1 MTEMTDSQNALPI
14 TEARYQ
20 RIQNRM
26 GQWDARAEA
35 FLDIHR
41 LAAEM
46 CDAQGG
52 AASLALA
59 LDETELGSIE
69 MPQEIWGPIAA
80 ALIDYACA
88 GMSRLET
95 EICGSVDPHAED
107 IATHAN

>member
-1 MTEMTDSQNALPI
+1 MTKKAESPNTLQI

-20 RIQNRM
+20 KMQKQM
-26 GQWDARAEA
+26 GQWDARAERY
-35 FLDIHR
+35 LDIHR

-52 AASLALA
+52 AASLVLA
-59 LDETELGSIE
+59 LDETDLGSIE

-95 EICGSVDPHAED
+95 EICGSVDPHPED